1 MGAVHWPVML
11 WYRLLIGLAGRL
23 RHPRAAVPLRV
34 HRAAL
39 ALHYHGLGGDPA
51 CDVAADTRAHGTTHG
66 GAHSGRDLLAWL
78 DRDQMYLPERI
89 NRYPAPT
96 LNRELYFWLA
106 AWFALDRAP
115 DGEVALPAGLR
126 HLFRG
131 LATSARVLDRFPALS
146 PRYGRLCAEELA
158 QRRDALPALGNDARQ
173 PVHQLEA
180 AIRFALGAGTPPRDT
195 WLAAFVEE
203 ARRGTCLV
211 PPPQWRRLPV
221 PFLPVFLWG
230 CERTERPGPRL
241 RWLKQRVRRRV
252 HGVRRPVARPRFEPD
267 LRTDRAIGAPAC
279 EEHVYPEWDHRRRAY
294 RADWCRVFEHVPR
307 AAGDADIDAEATALA
322 RRVRRQFEILREV
335 RSWKRGLENGDEL
348 DLEAF
353 VDSVADRRSR
363 GPRST
368 RLYRQRE
375 HRLRD
380 LSVAV
385 LLDASRST
393 AAWVGEHRVI
403 DVAKRSMA
411 VLAEA
416 LVAAGDEFA
425 LYGFASDS
433 RLRVRCHRLK
443 DFDERY
449 EGDPRR
455 RLSVLAPGDYT
466 RMGAVARHVG
476 SRLRERAHARK
487 LMLVLT
493 DGRPHDPID
502 GYEGRY
508 ALEDSRRALREVRAR
523 GVHCFG
529 LTIDRRGRTW
539 LPHLFGPGQFAVFSR
554 PEALPSVLPRLYAR
568 ITGLG
573 G

>member
-1 MGAVHWPVML
+1 ML

-23 RHPRAAVPLRV
+23 RHPRAAVRLRV
-34 HRAAL
+34 HRTAL

-51 CDVAADTRAHGTTHG
+51 RDLVADAGTHRTTPAGTHG
-66 GAHSGRDLLAWL
+66 GRDLLAWL
-78 DRDQMYLPERI
+78 DREQMHLPERI
-89 NRYPAPT
+89 DRYPTRA

-106 AWFALDRAP
+106 AWFALDRAL
-115 DGEVALPAGLR
+115 DGEDALPAGLR
-126 HLFRG
+126 HLCRG

-146 PRYGRLCAEELA
+146 PRYERLCAEELA
-158 QRRDALPALGNDARQ
+158 QRREALPALGNDARQ
-173 PVHQLEA
+173 PAHQLEA
-180 AIRFALGAGTPPRDT
+180 AMRCALGAATPPRDA
-195 WLAAFVEE
+195 WLAAAVEE

-211 PPPQWRRLPV
+211 PPPRWRRLPV

-230 CERTERPGPRL
+230 CERTERPGLRL
-241 RWLKQRVRRRV
+241 RWLKQRVRRRA
-252 HGVRRPVARPRFEPD
+252 HGVRRSVAAPRFDPD
-267 LRTDRAIGAPAC
+267 VQTERPVGALAR
-279 EEHVYPEWDHRRRAY
+279 EEHAYPEWDYRRRAY
-294 RADWCRVFEHVPR
+294 RANWCRLVERAPR
-307 AAGDADIDAEATALA
+307 AAKKVDVDAEATALA
-322 RRVRRQFEILREV
+322 HRVRRQFEILREV
-335 RSWKRGLENGDEL
+335 RGWTRGLENGDEL

-363 GPRST
+363 GLRSL

-403 DVAKRSMA
+403 DVAKRSTA

-416 LVAAGDEFA
+416 LIAAGDEFA

-433 RLRVRCHRLK
+433 RLRVRCLRLK
-443 DFDERY
+443 DFDERF

-455 RLSVLAPGDYT
+455 RLPALAPGDYT
-466 RMGAVARHVG
+466 RMGAVVRHVG
-476 SRLRERAHARK
+476 SRLQERAHARK

-508 ALEDSRRALREVRAR
+508 AIEDSRRALQEVRAR

-554 PEALPSVLPRLYAR
+554 PQALPSVLPRLYAR

>member
-1 MGAVHWPVML
+1 MRLAMWPTMV

-23 RHPRAAVPLRV
+23 RHPRAAVRLRV
-34 HRAAL
+34 HRTAL
-39 ALHYHGLGGDPA
+39 ALHHHGLGGDPA
-51 CDVAADTRAHGTTHG
+51 RVPVADSGTHGTMPRGAHG
-66 GAHSGRDLLAWL
+66 GRDLLAWL
-78 DRDQMYLPERI
+78 DRDRMHLPERI
-89 NRYPAPT
+89 NRYPTPA

-106 AWFALDRAP
+106 AWFAFDRAL
-115 DGEVALPAGLR
+115 DGEDAVPPGLR

-131 LATSARVLDRFPALS
+131 LATTARVLDRFPALS
-146 PRYGRLCAEELA
+146 PRYERLCAEELA
-158 QRRDALPALGNDARQ
+158 QRRDALPALGNDAQ
-173 PVHQLEA
+173 HPAHQLEA
-180 AIRFALGAGTPPRDT
+180 AIRFALGAGTPPRDA
-195 WLAAFVEE
+195 WLAASVEE
-203 ARRGTCLV
+203 ARRGICPA
-211 PPPQWRRLPV
+211 PPPQWCRLAV

-230 CERTERPGPRL
+230 CERTERPGLRL
-241 RWLKQRVRRRV
+241 RWLKRRVRRRA
-252 HGVRRPVARPRFEPD
+252 HGIRRSVADPRFDPD
-267 LRTDRAIGAPAC
+267 LQTDRPIGAPVR
-279 EEHVYPEWDHRRRAY
+279 EEHVYPEWDHRQRAY
-294 RADWCRVFEHVPR
+294 RANWCRVTEQAPR
-307 AAGDADIDAEATALA
+307 AAEDVETDPETTALA
-322 RRVRRQFEILREV
+322 HRVRRQFEILREV
-335 RSWKRGLENGDEL
+335 RTWMWGLESGDEL

-363 GPRST
+363 GLRSL

-380 LSVAV
+380 LSVAI

-403 DVAKRSMA
+403 DVAKRSMS

-433 RLRVRCHRLK
+433 RLRVRCVRLK
-443 DFDERY
+443 DFSERFD
-449 EGDPRR
+449 GDPRR
-455 RLSVLAPGDYT
+455 RLSGLAPGDYT
-466 RMGAVARHVG
+466 RMGAVVRHVG
-476 SRLRERAHARK
+476 GCLRERPHARK

-493 DGRPHDPID
+493 DGRPHDPTD

-508 ALEDSRRALREVRAR
+508 ALEDTRRALQEVRAG

-529 LTIDRRGRTW
+529 LTIDHRGRTW

-554 PEALPSVLPRLYAR
+554 PETLPSVLPRLYAR